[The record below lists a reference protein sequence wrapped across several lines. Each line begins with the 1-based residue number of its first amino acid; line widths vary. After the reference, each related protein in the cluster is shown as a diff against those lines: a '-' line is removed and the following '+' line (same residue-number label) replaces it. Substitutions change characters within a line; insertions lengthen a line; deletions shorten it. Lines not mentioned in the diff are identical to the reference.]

1 MSGHEVD
8 VAIVGGGLAGG
19 LIALALFRQR
29 PDLKLAVIEQG
40 ASLGGNH
47 RWSWFETDFD
57 QQGRALMQLFPRTQ
71 WPTGYD
77 VQFPEYR
84 RTLRSGYQSLSSA
97 DFHAT
102 LVESLPPESLLL
114 NTSATALDAA
124 GVTVS
129 DGMRISAKAV
139 IDCRPFE
146 PSPHLQGGWQVFH
159 GQHFRLDQPHGI
171 DRPTIMDAAV
181 DQLAPHGDGGAYRFV
196 YVLPLT
202 PDELFIEDTYYA
214 DAPKL
219 DRDAL
224 AGRIKT
230 YRRDKGWKGQLIGD
244 ESGWIPVITGGDFD
258 AYVDDLRIEGVA
270 IAGARGGFVHPLT
283 SYTVPIAID
292 NALAIAS
299 QADLSGTHLA
309 TFFEARAQR
318 HWRKTRIYRMLGKML
333 FGAAEPTN
341 RLAIFQRFYRLREPL
356 IERFYSARS
365 SAADKFRILCGRP
378 PVSIPRAIGAL
389 AKPGAPLTTEKQ

>member
-1 MSGHEVD
+1 MSGREVD

-57 QQGRALMQLFPRTQ
+57 QHGDALMEPFPRTE
-71 WPTGYD
+71 WSAGYD

-84 RTLRSGYQSLSSA
+84 RTLRSGYRSLSSA
-97 DFHAT
+97 DYHTT
-102 LVESLPPESLLL
+102 LMDILPPESVLL
-114 NTSATALDAA
+114 NTTATALDTA

-129 DGMRISAKAV
+129 DGARISAKAV

-159 GQHFRLDQPHGI
+159 GQHFRLDQPHEI
-171 DRPTIMDAAV
+171 DRPMIMDAAV

-230 YRRDKGWKGQLIGD
+230 YRCDKGWDGQVIG
-244 ESGWIPVITGGDFD
+244 EETGLLPVVTGGDFG
-258 AYVDDLRIEGVA
+258 AYIDDLRIDGVA
-270 IAGARGGFVHPLT
+270 LAGARGGFAHPLT
-283 SYTVPIAID
+283 SYTVPIAVD

-299 QADLSGTHLA
+299 QIDLSGP
-309 TFFEARAQR
+309 
-318 HWRKTRIYRMLGKML
+318 LG
-333 FGAAEPTN
+333 
-341 RLAIFQRFYRLREPL
+341 
-356 IERFYSARS
+356 
-365 SAADKFRILCGRP
+365 
-378 PVSIPRAIGAL
+378 SIV
-389 AKPGAPLTTEKQ
+389 